1 MKYRDMC
8 GCSVSVL
15 GLGCMRLPVEQSGKI
30 DEERFTDMV
39 KHAYESG
46 VNYYDTAYM
55 YHDGESEIML
65 GKVLGK
71 LGIREKVYVAD
82 KLPPWNI
89 LKAEDTEKIFEEQL
103 KKVGTDYFDFYL
115 LHSMTKNL
123 WDNTIKKLGA
133 LDKLIEYKK
142 QGKIKHL
149 GFSFHDD
156 LEAFYD
162 IINEGKGI
170 FEFCQIQLN
179 YADAASE
186 FQAGIKG
193 LEFAAEQGL
202 KVIIMEPIK
211 GGQLASLSE
220 HVGELLPKDKT
231 PVECALSYLW
241 DRPEVT
247 VVRSGMGSME
257 QLKENIGYAKN
268 AEAGM
273 LTDEERKAIIS
284 AGHAFNAG
292 ARVQCTGCSYCMPC
306 PKGIDIPKI
315 FKLYNEQ
322 ALKYSWE
329 DDAADEY
336 KKLSVKADSCVSCR
350 RCTNH
355 CPQNFH
361 IPKLLQDAHSS
372 LN

>member
-1 MKYRDMC
+1 
-8 GCSVSVL
+8 
-15 GLGCMRLPVEQSGKI
+15 
-30 DEERFTDMV
+30 
-39 KHAYESG
+39 
-46 VNYYDTAYM
+46 
-55 YHDGESEIML
+55 
-65 GKVLGK
+65 
-71 LGIREKVYVAD
+71 
-82 KLPPWNI
+82 
-89 LKAEDTEKIFEEQL
+89 
-103 KKVGTDYFDFYL
+103 
-115 LHSMTKNL
+115 
-123 WDNTIKKLGA
+123 
-133 LDKLIEYKK
+133 
-142 QGKIKHL
+142 
-149 GFSFHDD
+149 
-156 LEAFYD
+156 
-162 IINEGKGI
+162 
-170 FEFCQIQLN
+170 
-179 YADAASE
+179 
-186 FQAGIKG
+186 
-193 LEFAAEQGL
+193 
-202 KVIIMEPIK
+202 MEPIK

-247 VVRSGMGSME
+247 VVLSGMGSME